1 MRARLFA
8 ILIVTTGIVWLSA
21 VAWILIST
29 RAEVENVLDSRLME
43 AANMVSSLVD
53 QQDVDM
59 ARAASLVTKD
69 LPIRHGNYERQLSC
83 QIWSFEGNLL
93 TKSEGA
99 PNLQLSSHRSGFSE
113 TEIDGETWRVYAV
126 ENTAL
131 GIRVLVG
138 DSLHIRDGLVNDVIK
153 GLLLPALLI
162 VPLLAGLIWL
172 SVEKGLAPLRR
183 MATALSSRSAVD
195 LTPLQLEE
203 ATSEIRPVVKA
214 FNDLFTRVG
223 AARDRERNFTAFAAH
238 ELRTPLAGLKT
249 QAQIALASDEPV
261 IRDRALQ
268 QIIQSA
274 NRTGRV
280 IRQLLDMATVDATG
294 ASAPSEFV
302 NLGKVLG
309 FLRDELV
316 GPSGPGQ
323 MWFAPSLREV
333 EIRINRDLLVLALRN
348 IVENAILHTAPHS
361 AVTCHLVEY
370 EDTIA
375 IAVDD
380 DGPGIPDDEVDKVTE
395 RFFRGRNKTANGTG
409 LGLSIVEMA
418 LQQADSQLRLINR
431 TEGGLSAQILINR
444 NRVIRLAQGDQPSH
458 QDSPLSA

>member
-1 MRARLFA
+1 MRTRLFA
-8 ILIVTTGIVWLSA
+8 ILTITTGIVWLSA
-21 VAWILIST
+21 VLWILVST

-59 ARAASLVTKD
+59 ARAASLVAKD
-69 LPIRHGNYERQLSC
+69 NSAQQHRKYERQLSC

-93 TKSEGA
+93 TKSDGA
-99 PNLQLSSHRSGFSE
+99 PSLQLSSHRSGFSE

-126 ENTAL
+126 ENANL

-162 VPLLAGLIWL
+162 VPFLAALIWL

-183 MATALSSRSAVD
+183 MASALSRRSAFD

-203 ATSEIRPVVKA
+203 ATSEISPVVKA

-249 QAQIALASDEPV
+249 QAQIALASQEPN
-261 IRDRALQ
+261 IRDKALH

-294 ASAPSEFV
+294 MNASPEAV

-309 FLRDELV
+309 FIRDEL
-316 GPSGPGQ
+316 SGPNDPRQ
-323 MWFAPSLREV
+323 IVFAPSILET
-333 EIRINRDLLVLALRN
+333 EIRIDRNLLVLALRN
-348 IVENAILHTAPHS
+348 ILENAISHTASQS
-361 AVTCHLVEY
+361 AVRCYFIENEQMTALVIE
-370 EDTIA
+370 
-375 IAVDD
+375 D
-380 DGPGIPDDEVDKVTE
+380 DGPGIPDDEIDRVTE
-395 RFFRGRNKTANGTG
+395 RFFRGRNKTTNGTG

-418 LQQADSQLRLINR
+418 LQQAGAQLRLVNR
-431 TEGGLSAQILINR
+431 IEGGLSVQILIDR
-444 NRVIRLAQGDQPSH
+444 DRIVHPVPLQEA
-458 QDSPLSA
+458 PLSA

>member
-1 MRARLFA
+1 MMRSMRTRLFA
-8 ILIVTTGIVWLSA
+8 ILTITTGIVWLSA
-21 VAWILIST
+21 VLWILVST

-59 ARAASLVTKD
+59 ARAASLVAKD
-69 LPIRHGNYERQLSC
+69 NSAQHRNYERQLSC

-93 TKSEGA
+93 TKSDGA
-99 PNLQLSSHRSGFSE
+99 PSLQLSSHRSGFSE

-126 ENTAL
+126 ENANL

-162 VPLLAGLIWL
+162 VPFLAGLIWL

-183 MATALSSRSAVD
+183 MASALSRRSAFD

-203 ATSEIRPVVKA
+203 ATSEIGPVVKA

-223 AARDRERNFTAFAAH
+223 VARDRERNFTAFAAH

-249 QAQIALASDEPV
+249 QAQIALASQEPN
-261 IRDRALQ
+261 IRDKALH

-274 NRTGRV
+274 DRTGRV
-280 IRQLLDMATVDATG
+280 IRQLLDMATVDAAG
-294 ASAPSEFV
+294 MNASPEAV
-302 NLGKVLG
+302 NLGKV
-309 FLRDELV
+309 FAFIRDELL
-316 GPSGPGQ
+316 GPNDPRQ
-323 MWFAPSLREV
+323 ILFAPSILGI
-333 EIRINRDLLVLALRN
+333 EIKINRDLLVLALRN
-348 IVENAILHTAPHS
+348 ILENAISHAASQNAVRCYFIEDEHVTA
-361 AVTCHLVEY
+361 LVIE
-370 EDTIA
+370 
-375 IAVDD
+375 D
-380 DGPGIPDDEVDKVTE
+380 DGPGIPDDEIDRVTE
-395 RFFRGRNKTANGTG
+395 RFFRGRNKTVSGTG

-418 LQQADSQLRLINR
+418 LQQAGAQLRLVNR
-431 TEGGLSAQILINR
+431 IEGGLSVQILLERDRI
-444 NRVIRLAQGDQPSH
+444 IHLA
-458 QDSPLSA
+458 PLQEAPMSA